1 MGDLKHMWSF
11 LIGLRRS
18 ILTLP
23 IITEKTTFLQVNISQ
38 CTNKVAKVVGRIYM
52 MTKFLRKDVLD
63 VKQEQILIV
72 FNILI
77 HFELYILTDFII
89 NLQYT

>member
-11 LIGLRRS
+11 LTGLGRS

-23 IITEKTTFLQVNISQ
+23 LITEKTTFLQVNISQ
-38 CTNKVAKVVGRIYM
+38 CANKVAEIVGRIYM
-52 MTKFLRKDVLD
+52 MTKFLQKDVLD